1 MGDICDII
9 KSGFKNKGGIKM
21 KHLRKTKIVGTI
33 GPASENKLEEL
44 FAAGLNV
51 TRVNYSHGSWD
62 EQSEKTENIIRLRK
76 ELDIPVALL
85 LDMKGP
91 EIRTGVLETGNE
103 KVTIEEGQE
112 FTFVNDDIIGN
123 NTKTSISYK
132 ELYKDVKVGGTLLV
146 DDGALEFEI
155 TEIKGKDIVCK
166 ALNTGRLGSRKTMN
180 VPGVKVDLPA
190 LTQKDIDDITE
201 GIKRG
206 FDYIAASFVRK
217 ASDVIAL
224 RNLLDSNG
232 GERVKIISKI
242 ENQEGIDNFE
252 EILELSDGI
261 MVARGDMG
269 VEIPMEQVPIVQKRF
284 IKRCNQVG
292 KPVITATQMLESMTS
307 NPRPTRAEVSDVA
320 NAVYDTTGAI
330 MLSGEC
336 AMGKYPV
343 ECVQAMSKI
352 SKAIEA
358 DTNYWKRF
366 NKNATSAD
374 FNDIESHVAYTTC
387 VTAQNMKAAGIVAYT
402 HKGDSVRKLAGF
414 GAGCPIFAITDDEK
428 TFNQLSVSF
437 NVVPV
442 LVMGEKTIEDTICK
456 GIEKIKADELVEAG
470 DVLVISGGS
479 KILPNASENKVF
491 GGMVRI

>member
-1 MGDICDII
+1 
-9 KSGFKNKGGIKM
+9 M
-21 KHLRKTKIVGTI
+21 KKVLRKTKIVGTI
-33 GPASENKLEEL
+33 GPASENPEMLEKL
-44 FAAGLNV
+44 FKAGLNV
-51 TRVNYSHGSWD
+51 TRINFSHGGY
-62 EQSEKTENIIRLRK
+62 EENGEKIENIKNVRK
-76 ELDIPVALL
+76 KLNRPVALL
-85 LDMKGP
+85 LDTKGP

-112 FTFVNDDIIGN
+112 FTFVNEDIVGN

-132 ELYKDVKVGGTLLV
+132 ELYKDVSVGGTLLV

-155 TEIKGKDIVCK
+155 VEIKGKDIVCK
-166 ALNTGRLGSRKTMN
+166 ALNTAKLGSRKTMN

-206 FDYIAASFVRK
+206 FDYVAASFVRK
-217 ASDVIAL
+217 AADVIAL
-224 RNLLDSNG
+224 RKLLNENG

-252 EILELSDGI
+252 EILALSDGI

-320 NAVYDTTGAI
+320 NAVYDKTGAI

-343 ECVQAMSKI
+343 ECVEAMSKI

-358 DTNYWKRF
+358 DTHYWSRF
-366 NKNATSAD
+366 NRYAKTFD
-374 FNDIESHVAYTTC
+374 FSDLESHIAYTTIA
-387 VTAQNMKAAGIVAYT
+387 TAQNMNAAGIVAYT
-402 HKGDSVRKLAGF
+402 KTGDSIRKLAGF
-414 GAGCPIFAITDDEK
+414 PCQCPIFAITDDEK
-428 TFNQLSVSF
+428 TFNQLAVSV
-437 NVVPV
+437 NVCPV
-442 LVMGEKTIEDTICK
+442 LVEGTSSIEDTIKK
-456 GIEKIKADELVEAG
+456 GIEKIKADELVETG
-470 DVLVISGGS
+470 DIVVISGGAKVLS
-479 KILPNASENKVF
+479 SVDQNKTF
-491 GGMVRI
+491 AGMLRI

>member
-1 MGDICDII
+1 M
-9 KSGFKNKGGIKM
+9 IKM
-21 KHLRKTKIVGTI
+21 KSLRKTKIVGTI

-44 FAAGLNV
+44 FEAGLNV

-62 EQSEKTENIIRLRK
+62 EQSEKSLKIAELREK
-76 ELDIPVALL
+76 LDLPIALL

>member
-1 MGDICDII
+1 
-9 KSGFKNKGGIKM
+9 M
-21 KHLRKTKIVGTI
+21 KKVLRKTKIVGTI
-33 GPASENKLEEL
+33 GPASQSEEMLTKLMN
-44 FAAGLNV
+44 AGLNV
-51 TRVNYSHGSWD
+51 TRINFSHGGY
-62 EQSEKTENIIRLRK
+62 EENGEKIETIKKVRSALNR
-76 ELDIPVALL
+76 PVALL
-85 LDMKGP
+85 LDTKGP

-132 ELYKDVKVGGTLLV
+132 ELYKDIKVGGTLLV

>member
-1 MGDICDII
+1 M
-9 KSGFKNKGGIKM
+9 
-21 KHLRKTKIVGTI
+21 RKTKIVCTI
-33 GPASENKLEEL
+33 GPATESKEMLKKMIGAGMNVARINFSHGGYEENK
-44 FAAGLNV
+44 
-51 TRVNYSHGSWD
+51 
-62 EQSEKTENIIRLRK
+62 EKIATIKKVRK
-76 ELDIPVALL
+76 ELNTPVALM
-85 LDMKGP
+85 LDTKGP
-91 EIRTGVLETGNE
+91 EIRTGVLESGNE
-103 KVTIEEGQE
+103 KVTINEGDT
-112 FTFVNDDIIGN
+112 FTFINEDIIGN
-123 NTKTSISYK
+123 ETKTSISYK
-132 ELYKDVKVGGTLLV
+132 NLYADVKPGARILV
-146 DDGALEFEI
+146 DDGALEFEVTKI
-155 TEIKGKDIVCK
+155 EGKDVICK
-166 ALNTGRLGSRKTMN
+166 ALNTARLGSRKTVN
-180 VPGVKVDLPA
+180 VPGLKLNLPA
-190 LTQKDIDDITE
+190 LSEKDITDITN
-201 GIKRG
+201 GIKAE
-206 FDYIAASFVRK
+206 FDYIAASFVRR
-217 ASDVIAL
+217 ASDVQEI
-224 RNLLDSNG
+224 RKLLDDNG
-232 GERVKIISKI
+232 GNNIKIISKI
-242 ENQEGIDNFE
+242 ESQEGIDNFE

>member
-1 MGDICDII
+1 
-9 KSGFKNKGGIKM
+9 M
-21 KHLRKTKIVGTI
+21 KKALRKTKIVGTI
-33 GPASENKLEEL
+33 GPASQSEEMLTKLMN
-44 FAAGLNV
+44 AGLNV
-51 TRVNYSHGSWD
+51 TRINFSHGGY
-62 EQSEKTENIIRLRK
+62 EENGEKIETIKKVRSALNR
-76 ELDIPVALL
+76 PVALL
-85 LDMKGP
+85 LDTKGP

-190 LTQKDIDDITE
+190 LTQKDIEDITE

>member
-1 MGDICDII
+1 
-9 KSGFKNKGGIKM
+9 M
-21 KHLRKTKIVGTI
+21 KKVLRKTKIVGTI
-33 GPASENKLEEL
+33 GPASQSEEMLTKLMN
-44 FAAGLNV
+44 AGLNV
-51 TRVNYSHGSWD
+51 TRINFSHGGY
-62 EQSEKTENIIRLRK
+62 EENGEKIETIKKVRSALNR
-76 ELDIPVALL
+76 PVALL
-85 LDMKGP
+85 LDTKGP

-320 NAVYDTTGAI
+320 NAVYDLTGCI

-343 ECVQAMSKI
+343 ECVTDMDKI
-352 SKAIEA
+352 SKAIEG
-358 DTNYWKRF
+358 DLHYWKRF
-366 NKNATSAD
+366 DARGNTFDKDDLKGN
-374 FNDIESHVAYTTC
+374 IAYTSC
-387 VTAQNMKAAGIVAYT
+387 VTAKEVNADAIVAYT
-402 HKGDSVRKLAGF
+402 HSGETAYLLSGCRPA
-414 GAGCPIFAITDDEK
+414 CPIIAVTDDEK
-428 TFNQLSVSF
+428 TYHKLALAQ
-437 NVVPV
+437 NVLPV
-442 LVMGEKTIEDTICK
+442 YVEGGANIDETIGKEIAMLEKEGTLEK
-456 GIEKIKADELVEAG
+456 GDKVVIAG
-470 DVLVISGGS
+470 GD
-479 KILPNASENKVF
+479 KILANEKESQVL
-491 GGMVRI
+491 GGIMRI